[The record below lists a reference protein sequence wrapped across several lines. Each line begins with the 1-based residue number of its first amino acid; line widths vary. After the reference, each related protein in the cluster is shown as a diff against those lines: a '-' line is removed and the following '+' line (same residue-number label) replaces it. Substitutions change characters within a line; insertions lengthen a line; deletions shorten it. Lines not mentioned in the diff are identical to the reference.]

1 LTKIIELVQLFR
13 CFSCSQIYRFELY
26 FLILKYIDLIY
37 IVTLFGKRLLLYLYK
52 KYLLKL
58 VVGLGSESMVP
69 EPIVLVNSQALSQA
83 Y

>member
-13 CFSCSQIYRFELY
+13 FSCSQIYRFELY